1 MAGCVK
7 DSGIIRIFSWSPY
20 MDSAIRRCYYEIEKN
35 DTSSE
40 SDPFILRRRISH
52 HHRKHASYRLHFCSV
67 DPYGVLYQTP
77 ALFLFLAIAVSSIL
91 ISTLIARVIGE
102 KIFAP
107 IKELNHATKQIAD
120 GNFRVSIKEDGTVA
134 EVREMAH
141 NFNRMAEE
149 LRRTEI
155 IHNDFARN
163 VSHEFKTP
171 LSSIEGYATLLQSP
185 GLSEEK
191 RLEYASRIIAGT
203 KRLTT
208 MTGNILMLSRLEN
221 QQTGIERSAF
231 SLDEQLRQIV
241 LLYEDEWNRKELC
254 LELDLPAVTYVGNEE
269 LLFQVW
275 QNLFGNAVK
284 FSNPGGSVFLQLLPE
299 EKQITVL
306 LRDTGIGIAEKDL
319 NRIFEKFYQG
329 EQSRNTPG
337 NGLGLA
343 LAKQIAELHGGSI
356 KASSSPQEG
365 TEFTVILPVLTEAD
379 LLA

>member
-1 MAGCVK
+1 
-7 DSGIIRIFSWSPY
+7 
-20 MDSAIRRCYYEIEKN
+20 MDSAIRRCYYEIEKTTLRPN
-35 DTSSE
+35 LILLFCAAVFLITTGSMLLIGSIFVLLIHMGFFIRPR
-40 SDPFILRRRISH
+40 PF
-52 HHRKHASYRLHFCSV
+52 
-67 DPYGVLYQTP
+67 
-77 ALFLFLAIAVSSIL
+77 FLFLAIAVSSIL

>member
-1 MAGCVK
+1 MKKK
-7 DSGIIRIFSWSPY
+7 DTKLSV
-20 MDSAIRRCYYEIEKN
+20 N
-35 DTSSE
+35 L
-40 SDPFILRRRISH
+40 ILFFCTAVFFTTTGSMLLIGVVFLLLF
-52 HHRKHASYRLHFCSV
+52 RLGFFV
-67 DPYGVLYQTP
+67 RPNPLI
-77 ALFLFLAIAVSSIL
+77 LFVNIAVLSII
-91 ISTLIARVIGE
+91 ISTVLARLIGE

-120 GNFRVSIKEDGTVA
+120 GNFRVSIKEEGTMA

-171 LSSIEGYATLLQSP
+171 LSAIEGYATLLQTP
-185 GLSEEK
+185 GLPEEK
-191 RLEYASRIIAGT
+191 RQEYAARIIAGT

-221 QQTGIERSAF
+221 QQTGIERVPF

-241 LLYEDEWNRKELC
+241 LLYEDEWNKKQLC
-254 LELDLPAVTYVGNEE
+254 LDLDLPACHYPGNEE

-284 FSNPGGSVFLQLLPE
+284 FSNQGGSIFLQLLPE
-299 EKQITVL
+299 EDQVTVL
-306 LRDTGIGIAEKDL
+306 LRDTGIGIAEKDR

-343 LAKQIAELHGGSI
+343 LARQITELHGGRI
-356 KASSSPQEG
+356 TASSSPQEG
-365 TEFTVILPVLTEAD
+365 TVFTVILPVPEKNGRNRSDMSAL
-379 LLA
+379 